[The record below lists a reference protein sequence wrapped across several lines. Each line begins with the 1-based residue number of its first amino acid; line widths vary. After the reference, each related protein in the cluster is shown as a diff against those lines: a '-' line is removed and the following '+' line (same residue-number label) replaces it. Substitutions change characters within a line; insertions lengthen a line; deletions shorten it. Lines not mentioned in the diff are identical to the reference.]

1 MSFENSVFINCPFD
15 DKYKE
20 LLWPLL
26 FTVVYFDLEPKV
38 SQTVSSGNVRVEEI
52 KKLIKSSKY
61 SIHDIS
67 RCKLSIIDDVP
78 RFNMPFE
85 MGLDIGCQTYGHG
98 KLKSKKC
105 LILETEKYHY
115 QKVLSDIS
123 GQDIK
128 DHNDDTNQLIYKV
141 REWFIAVFNQ
151 RIAPAEII
159 CDYYSD
165 FVYYTEMTLAKDGY
179 GKRGILGLSLA
190 EYLLFVKPH
199 IAKIKN
205 NRAN

>member
-1 MSFENSVFINCPFD
+1 MSFENKVFINCPFD

-20 LLWPLL
+20 LLWPLV
-26 FTVVYFDLEPKV
+26 FTILYIDLEPAI
-38 SQTVSSGNVRVEEI
+38 SQTISSGNVRVEEI
-52 KKLIKSSKY
+52 KKLIRSSKY

-67 RCKLSIIDDVP
+67 RCKPLLAGDLP

-105 LILETEKYHY
+105 LILETEKYYY
-115 QKVLSDIS
+115 QKVISDIS

-128 DHNDDTNQLIYKV
+128 EHNDDSKQLIYKV
-141 REWFIAVFNQ
+141 REWFLTVFNKQ
-151 RIAPAEII
+151 LPPAEVIG
-159 CDYYSD
+159 YNYVD
-165 FVYYTEMTLAKDGY
+165 FCINTELKLAKDGH
-179 GKRGILGLSLA
+179 GSKGIYGLSLA

-199 IAKIKN
+199 IAKIKSN
-205 NRAN
+205 KAN